1 MNKIERHERI
11 LQLASERGV
20 VYLPRLMEATGA
32 SRPTLRRDFDELAE
46 SGAVERIRG
55 GIRAVRRDG
64 SAPFNLR
71 AVQHSKA
78 KSEIARR
85 AVAPL
90 RTGDV
95 IFVDGGTTTY
105 HICFHLP
112 KIPLR
117 IITNSLRLS
126 AYLDDA
132 ATRHPEWEVY
142 LTGGKIQ
149 PGSSML
155 TGPGTLHS
163 LDFYHADRAFL
174 SVGGICDD
182 GLYNTSEAIAET
194 ERKMIERAGKAVLLA
209 DQSKLGRRAMCR
221 VCGVGRIHELVT
233 DKPVGRSLVEEAIR
247 EKGLPITY
255 A

>member
-1 MNKIERHERI
+1 MNKVERQERI
-11 LQLASERGV
+11 LQLASERGT
-20 VYLPRLMEATGA
+20 VYLPRLMAATGA
-32 SRPTLRRDFDELAE
+32 SRPTLRRDFEELAE

-55 GIRAVRRDG
+55 GIRATRRDG

-78 KSEIARR
+78 KSAIARK
-85 AVAPL
+85 AVASL
-90 RTGDV
+90 RAGDV
-95 IFVDGGTTTY
+95 LFVDGGTTTY

-112 KIPLR
+112 RVPLR

-149 PGSSML
+149 PGSNML

-163 LDFYHADRAFL
+163 LDFYHADWAFL

-182 GLYNTSEAIAET
+182 GLYNTAEAIAET
-194 ERKMIERAGKAVLLA
+194 ERKMIERADRAVLLA

-221 VCGVGRIHELVT
+221 VCGVGRIHELIT
-233 DKPVGRSLVEEAIR
+233 DAPAGRSLIEEAML
-247 EKGLPITY
+247 EKGLKITHT
-255 A
+255 